1 LDTIVFLTV
10 LGAALMH
17 ASWNALVKA
26 GADRFAF
33 TILLTFSECLLG
45 LALAPFF
52 PMISLE
58 AVPWLLLSSVLHI
71 GYMLFL
77 TEAYAHGD
85 LAQIYPLARGSAP
98 LIVAIVGALLLREAL
113 SASKLAAVLAI
124 GLGVVALSLRGGGD
138 LGRMSGQATLYA
150 LITAGFTASYT
161 LVDAIGAR
169 VSGSAS
175 AYTCALFVVSGAG
188 LVAVGFAKRGAMAL
202 SVDVRVWRLGS
213 IAGALSFL
221 AYWAAIW
228 AFTQAPVALVA
239 ALRETSVLMAMLI
252 GVLFLGER
260 SSAWRWV
267 SAGLIAAGVALI
279 RL

>member
-33 TILLTFSECLLG
+33 TIVLTLAECVMG

-52 PMISLE
+52 PAISPAAL
-58 AVPWLLLSSVLHI
+58 PWLLLSGALHV

-98 LIVAIVGALLLREAL
+98 LIVALVGVLALGEPL
-113 SASKLAAVLAI
+113 SATKLGAVSAI

-138 LGRMSGQATLYA
+138 LGRMSGRALAYA
-150 LITAGFTASYT
+150 LGTACFTAAYT
-161 LVDAIGAR
+161 VVDALGAR
-169 VSGSAS
+169 ASGSAS
-175 AYTCALFVVSGAG
+175 AYTCAMFVLSGAA
-188 LVAVGFAKRGAMAL
+188 LVVVGFFKRGATAL
-202 SVDVRVWRLGS
+202 SVDARVWRLGAL
-213 IAGALSFL
+213 AGALSFL

-228 AFTQAPVALVA
+228 AFTKAPVALVA

-252 GVLFLGER
+252 GVVFLGER
-260 SSAWRWV
+260 SGAWRWAA
-267 SAGLIAAGVALI
+267 AGSIALGVALM

>member
-1 LDTIVFLTV
+1 MDSIVFLTV

-33 TILLTFSECLLG
+33 SIVLTFAECLMG

-52 PMISLE
+52 PMIAME
-58 AVPWLLLSSVLHI
+58 ALPWLLLSSALHV

-77 TEAYAHGD
+77 TEAYSHGD

-98 LIVAIVGALLLREAL
+98 LIVALAGALALREELA
-113 SASKLAAVLAI
+113 ATMLAAVLCI
-124 GLGVVALSLRGGGD
+124 GLGVVAMSLRGGGD
-138 LGRMSGQATLYA
+138 LGRMSGRAIFYA
-150 LITAGFTASYT
+150 LVTAVFTASYT

-169 VSGSAS
+169 AAGSAS
-175 AYTCALFVVSGAG
+175 AYTCALFIVSGAG
-188 LVAVGFAKRGAMAL
+188 LVAVGFAKRGPTAL
-202 SVDVRVWRLGS
+202 SVDARVWRLGAL
-213 IAGALSFL
+213 AGALSFL

-228 AFTQAPVALVA
+228 AFTKAPVALVA

-252 GVLFLGER
+252 GVVFLRETGGK
-260 SSAWRWV
+260 WRW
-267 SAGLIAAGVALI
+267 AAAALIAAGVALM

>member
-33 TILLTFSECLLG
+33 TIVLTFAECLMA
-45 LALAPFF
+45 LAVAPFF
-52 PMISLE
+52 PMISAAAL
-58 AVPWLLLSSVLHI
+58 PWLLLSSVLHV

-98 LIVAIVGALLLREAL
+98 LIVALAGALVLREDL
-113 SASKLAAVLAI
+113 SLGRWAAVLCI

-138 LGRMSGQATLYA
+138 LGRMSGRAVLYA
-150 LITAGFTASYT
+150 LVTAGFTASYT
-161 LVDAIGAR
+161 LVDALGAR
-169 VSGSAS
+169 ASGSAS
-175 AYTCALFVVSGAG
+175 AYTCAMFILSGAG
-188 LVAVGFAKRGAMAL
+188 FVAVGFAKRGATAL
-202 SVDVRVWRLGS
+202 SVDGRVWRLGTA
-213 IAGALSFL
+213 AGALSFL

-252 GVLFLGER
+252 GVVFLGER
-260 SSAWRWV
+260 SSGWRWG
-267 SAGLIAAGVALI
+267 SAGLIAAGVALM

>member
-1 LDTIVFLTV
+1 
-10 LGAALMH
+10 
-17 ASWNALVKA
+17 
-26 GADRFAF
+26 
-33 TILLTFSECLLG
+33 
-45 LALAPFF
+45 
-52 PMISLE
+52 
-58 AVPWLLLSSVLHI
+58 
-71 GYMLFL
+71 
-77 TEAYAHGD
+77 
-85 LAQIYPLARGSAP
+85 
-98 LIVAIVGALLLREAL
+98 
-113 SASKLAAVLAI
+113 
-124 GLGVVALSLRGGGD
+124 
-138 LGRMSGQATLYA
+138 
-150 LITAGFTASYT
+150 
-161 LVDAIGAR
+161 
-169 VSGSAS
+169 
-175 AYTCALFVVSGAG
+175 
-188 LVAVGFAKRGAMAL
+188 MAL

>member
-1 LDTIVFLTV
+1 MDGIVFLTV

-26 GADRFAF
+26 GEDRFAF
-33 TILLTFSECLLG
+33 TIVLTLAECVMG

-52 PMISLE
+52 PMISSA
-58 AVPWLLLSSVLHI
+58 AVPWLLLSGALHV

-85 LAQIYPLARGSAP
+85 LAQVYPLARGSAP
-98 LIVAIVGALLLREAL
+98 LIVAIVSALFLREDL
-113 SASKLAAVLAI
+113 SAARLAAVLSI

-138 LGRMSGQATLYA
+138 FGRMRGKAVANALATA
-150 LITAGFTASYT
+150 CFTAGYT

-169 VSGSAS
+169 ASGSAS
-175 AYTCALFVVSGAG
+175 AYTCAMFVLSGAG
-188 LVAVGFAKRGAMAL
+188 LVAIGFLKRGALTLTVEA
-202 SVDVRVWRLGS
+202 RVWRLGAL
-213 IAGALSFL
+213 AGALSFL

-228 AFTQAPVALVA
+228 AFTKAPVALVA

-252 GVLFLGER
+252 GVVFLGER
-260 SSAWRWV
+260 SSAWRWAA
-267 SAGLIAAGVALI
+267 AGLIAAGVALM